1 MTFLD
6 SNSFLRTLVIG
17 PRLPDGP
24 LRDEVIVHMYDKLGR
39 LMVPLS
45 IVTALNALA
54 MGWVFWNLVEPTR
67 VMIWL
72 GPLLLFSAFQYIS
85 GIKITRRD
93 RSRIPSGRFLKRAQ
107 RNTFVFALWWASS
120 CYLLASPSDTLNLT
134 LVSASIGM
142 CVAACACI
150 GPLAGVASRFV
161 QGALPLT
168 ISAMFF
174 THNEAVTAVLFMG
187 TTLSCILVYMAHL
200 KYMDTVAMLRAQM
213 DATSAV
219 TRLESSLRTAPS
231 GIRITDSK
239 GDLVIQNDK
248 YVDLI
253 NDSAHEHIKT
263 ASDIFHHRGRFI
275 RHRENETTSGDI
287 VSVAEDLT
295 DLIKYQHQIEAARKQ
310 AETSDDA
317 KSRFLSAMSTEL
329 VQPATMIQSLST
341 IMMPHSKVPLD
352 QQDIGT
358 YAEDINKA
366 SLQLLALIENVL
378 DYSRLENSEIID
390 ENVEHIDMNSFLADA
405 LGVAMRT
412 NDRPNR
418 LADLSVH
425 IAPAMSQIVVDHT
438 SLLRIVSNICTN
450 AMIFSHSG
458 TPIIVRC
465 GIDQTGTPVIIV
477 RDQGLGIS
485 AENID
490 KVMRPFTKVENDA
503 SNPWH
508 GPGLGL
514 SISKRLIE
522 NMGGSI
528 HITSKEGQWTTV
540 AIRLPKSALVSPNK
554 TILESDARSDQQA
567 AG

>member
-1 MTFLD
+1 
-6 SNSFLRTLVIG
+6 
-17 PRLPDGP
+17 
-24 LRDEVIVHMYDKLGR
+24 MYDKLGR
-39 LMVPLS
+39 LMLPLS

-54 MGWVFWNLVEPTR
+54 MGWVFWNLADQTR

-72 GPLLLFSAFQYIS
+72 GPLLLFSAFQYFS

-93 RSRIPSGRFLKRAQ
+93 RSRIPSGKFLKRAQ
-107 RNTFVFALWWASS
+107 RNTFFFALWWASS
-120 CYLLASPSDTLNLT
+120 CYLLAGQSDTLNLT

-174 THNEAVTAVLFMG
+174 THNEAVTAVLLMG
-187 TTLSCILVYMAHL
+187 TALSCVLVYMAHL

-213 DATSAV
+213 DATSAI
-219 TRLESSLRTAPS
+219 TRLENSLRTAPS
-231 GIRITDSK
+231 GIRITDSQ
-239 GDLVIQNDK
+239 GNLVIQNDK
-248 YVDLI
+248 YDSLI
-253 NDSAHEHIKT
+253 DDSTLESTKSA
-263 ASDIFHHRGRFI
+263 ADIFHHRGRFI
-275 RHRENETTSGDI
+275 RHRESKTNTGDI

-329 VQPATMIQSLST
+329 VQPANMIQSLST

-358 YAEDINKA
+358 YATDINNA
-366 SLQLLALIENVL
+366 ARQLLALIENVL

-390 ENVEHIDMNSFLADA
+390 ENVELIDMNSFLADA
-405 LGVAMRT
+405 IGVAMRT

-418 LADLSVH
+418 LSDLSVH
-425 IAPAMSQIVVDHT
+425 IAPVISQIFVDHT
-438 SLLRIVSNICTN
+438 SLLRIVSNVCTN
-450 AMIFSHSG
+450 AMIFSHPG

-477 RDQGLGIS
+477 RDKGLGIS
-485 AENID
+485 AKNID
-490 KVMRPFTKVENDA
+490 KVMRPFTKVENDT

-540 AIRLPKSALVSPNK
+540 VIRLPKSVLVSSNK
-554 TILESDARSDQQA
+554 SILVSDGQSDRLEV
-567 AG
+567 G